1 MGSCQLFI
9 KKQIDRIVSL
19 CGVNLPVKFH
29 RILERYGD
37 NSIAMW
43 DAGIAEAV
51 DQIVDLRA
59 QVVDDI
65 HLYTMN
71 TSYISKRIHEVVRP
85 LFVLK

>member
-29 RILERYGD
+29 RILEIYGD
-37 NSIAMW
+37 NLVAMW
-43 DAGIAEAV
+43 EAGIAEAV

-71 TSYISKRIHEVVRP
+71 NPYISKRIHEVVRP

>member
-1 MGSCQLFI
+1 MGACQLFI

-37 NSIAMW
+37 NSVAMW

-51 DQIVDLRA
+51 DQIVKSASRGRHPF
-59 QVVDDI
+59 VY
-65 HLYTMN
+65 HEYSLY
-71 TSYISKRIHEVVRP
+71 
-85 LFVLK
+85 F